1 MDIFTLTVIQSLAN
15 GIQVAALYGQ
25 YRMDK
30 THRGPDWW
38 TLGSA
43 SVAVGFAF
51 NSLQKTPPFGLAA
64 AITGNTLFLTGLALF
79 YAGVLRFFG
88 RREQRG
94 WLAVSGILFVLLDIY
109 FSYSANDHLARTVL
123 ASTAGAVLSFL
134 ISRALFVHKVR
145 SVTASADFLAAVF
158 LVFGLLQ
165 AVTPLATP
173 LMPGTF
179 AAALPQSAQLLVTFI
194 AGTLWTFGFIVMV
207 NQRLNVESREA
218 KEHFELI
225 FNTTP
230 DAIMITQMNDG
241 HFVDINDGFTKLTG
255 FSRAEVIGTSCL
267 ELNLWFNPE
276 DRHTLVNEL
285 GSYGFCENH
294 EVLFRHKDGTPIVGM
309 MSAESIILHETPHII
324 SVTRDFTERKRVEKE
339 LEESYRKLEQL
350 SITDGLTKIANRRH
364 FDVVLAQELA
374 RHIRSGS
381 ELSLIMLDI
390 DHFKAFND
398 NYGHVKG
405 DECLQQIGRVL
416 ADCAVRP
423 ADLAAR
429 YGGEEFACILPE
441 TDSSGALIIV
451 EKIRRG
457 IMALAIPHCES
468 SAADVVT
475 ASLGVVTVHCTAEK
489 TVDDILTRADE
500 LLYRAKSSGRN
511 RVEFDVE
518 STSASKGNFVQLTW
532 KESFCCGNQQIDS
545 QHRAL
550 FHVANRLFEAVLSGH
565 PAPEISAIIDRLL
578 ADVSQHFRDEQL
590 ILEAA
595 GFPGLSE
602 HINEHAK
609 LLNQGVELSRQFDA
623 TTVTVGDIFQY
634 LVYDMVM
641 IHILGADREYFPYID
656 NAEKAG

>member
-1 MDIFTLTVIQSLAN
+1 MDIFTLTVILSLAN

-38 TLGSA
+38 MLGSA
-43 SVAVGFAF
+43 CVALGFVF
-51 NSLQKTPPFGLAA
+51 NSLQNIPAFGLVAA
-64 AITGNTLFLTGLALF
+64 VDGNTLFFTGLSLF

-88 RREQRG
+88 KREHRG
-94 WLAVSGILFVLLDIY
+94 WLIASGTLFILLNIY
-109 FSYSANDHLARTVL
+109 FIYAANDLSARTIL
-123 ASTAGAVLSFL
+123 ASTAGALLSIL

-145 SVTASADFLAAVF
+145 SVTASANFLAVVF
-158 LVFGLLQ
+158 LAFGLLQ
-165 AVTPLATP
+165 AVTPLTAA
-173 LMPGTF
+173 LMPGTV
-179 AAALPQSAQLLVTFI
+179 AASLPQSAILLVTFI
-194 AGTLWTFGFIVMV
+194 AGTLWTFGFIIMV
-207 NQRLNVESREA
+207 NQRLNAESREA

-255 FSRAEVIGTSCL
+255 YSRAEVIGTSSR
-267 ELNLWFNPE
+267 ELNLWFDPA
-276 DRHTLVNEL
+276 DRQTLVNEL
-285 GSYGFCENH
+285 GSSGFCENH
-294 EVLFRHKDGTPIVGM
+294 EVLFRHKNGTHIIGM
-309 MSAESIILHETPHII
+309 MSAKSIILHEIPHII
-324 SVTRDFTERKRVEKE
+324 SVTRDFTERKRVENE
-339 LEESYRKLEQL
+339 LEESNRKLEQL

-364 FDVVLAQELA
+364 FDMVLAQEHA
-374 RHIRSGS
+374 RHIRSGA
-381 ELSLIMLDI
+381 ELSLILLDI

-405 DECLQQIGRVL
+405 DECLQKIGRVL

-475 ASLGVVTVHCTAEK
+475 ASLGVVSVLCTADK
-489 TVDDILTRADE
+489 TVSDILTRVDK

-511 RVEFDVE
+511 RVEFEAE
-518 STSASKGNFVQLTW
+518 STSVITGNVVQLTW
-532 KESFCCGNQQIDS
+532 QESFSCGNQLIDS

-565 PAPEISAIIDRLL
+565 PTPDISAIIARLL
-578 ADVSQHFRDEQL
+578 ADVSQHFRDEQS

-602 HINEHAK
+602 HITEHAK
-609 LLNQGVELSRQFDA
+609 LFTRGVELSRQLDEA
-623 TTVTVGDIFQY
+623 TVTVGDIFQY

-656 NAEKAG
+656 NAEK

>member
-1 MDIFTLTVIQSLAN
+1 M
-15 GIQVAALYGQ
+15 
-25 YRMDK
+25 
-30 THRGPDWW
+30 
-38 TLGSA
+38 
-43 SVAVGFAF
+43 
-51 NSLQKTPPFGLAA
+51 
-64 AITGNTLFLTGLALF
+64 
-79 YAGVLRFFG
+79 LRFFG
-88 RREQRG
+88 RREHRG
-94 WLAVSGILFVLLDIY
+94 CLVISGTLFVLLNIY
-109 FSYSANDHLARTVL
+109 FSYAASDLSAQTVL
-123 ASTAGAVLSFL
+123 APTAGALLSIL

-145 SVTASADFLAAVF
+145 SVTASANFLAAVF
-158 LVFGLLQ
+158 LAFGLLQ
-165 AVTPLATP
+165 AVSPFTAA
-173 LMPGTF
+173 LMPGVF
-179 AAALPQSAQLLVTFI
+179 AASPPQSAILLVTFI
-194 AGTLWTFGFIVMV
+194 AGNLWTFGFIIMV
-207 NQRLNVESREA
+207 NQRLNAESREA

-255 FSRAEVIGTSCL
+255 YSRAETIGTSSL
-267 ELNLWFNPE
+267 ALNLWLDPA
-276 DRHTLVNEL
+276 DLQTLVNAL
-285 GSYGFCENH
+285 GSSGVCENH
-294 EVLFRHKDGTPIVGM
+294 EVLFRHKDGTPIIGM
-309 MSAESIILHETPHII
+309 MSAKSIILHETPHII
-324 SVTRDFTERKRVEKE
+324 SVTRDFTERKRVENE
-339 LEESYRKLEQL
+339 LEESNRKLEQL

-364 FDVVLAQELA
+364 FDMVLAQELA
-374 RHIRSGS
+374 RHTRSGA

-475 ASLGVVTVHCTAEK
+475 ASLGVVTVFCTADK
-489 TVDDILTRADE
+489 TVGDIVTQADE

-518 STSASKGNFVQLTW
+518 STSVSKGNFVQLSW

-550 FHVANRLFEAVLSGH
+550 FHVANRLFEAVLSGR
-565 PAPEISAIIDRLL
+565 PTPEISAIIARLL
-578 ADVSQHFRDEQL
+578 ADVGQHFRDEQS
-590 ILEAA
+590 ILETAA
-595 GFPGLSE
+595 FPGLSE
-602 HINEHAK
+602 HIAEHTK
-609 LLNQGVELSRQFDA
+609 LFTRGVELARQFDRRPSRSA
-623 TTVTVGDIFQY
+623 ISSSTWCMTW
-634 LVYDMVM
+634 
-641 IHILGADREYFPYID
+641 
-656 NAEKAG
+656 